1 VFPVFDNEP
10 KIICRSYGWKP
21 VIRKNKQSSRGENGR
36 VFDSLPRSP
45 RVIISHKFKFIF
57 IKTVKTGG
65 TSVEIALSKHL
76 GDDDVITPI
85 SAEDEAIR
93 QQLGYRGPQN
103 CWLPVHRGYLGS
115 LSRLFLK
122 RQRKLKYFNHIGAES
137 IRSHIGHSIWNKYY
151 KFCFSRN
158 PWDRAISLYYWRYQ
172 SEPRPTFSDF
182 IRSDGFRNIV
192 RRGWDLFSIDG
203 EVVVDRVCAY
213 ENLVTELEQVRQ
225 TVGIPEPLE
234 LPNAKSRYR
243 RGQTLHPAELPRRDI
258 DLISAVASSEIKLM
272 GYQAPTSAYG

>member
-1 VFPVFDNEP
+1 MQELWVEARNPQ
-10 KIICRSYGWKP
+10 K
-21 VIRKNKQSSRGENGR
+21 KQSSGGENGR
-36 VFDSLPRSP
+36 VFDSVPRSP
-45 RVIISHKFKFIF
+45 RMIISHKFKFIF

-65 TSVEIALSKHL
+65 TSIEIALSKHL
-76 GDDDVITPI
+76 GDDDIITPI
-85 SAEDEAIR
+85 SVEDETTR

-103 CWLPVHRGYLGS
+103 CWLPIDQGYLGGLARFFS
-115 LSRLFLK
+115 K
-122 RQRKLKYFNHIGAES
+122 RQQKLKYYNHIGAES
-137 IRSHIGHSIWNKYY
+137 IRSQIGYSIWNVYY

-158 PWDRAISLYYWRYQ
+158 PWDRAISLYYWRHK

-182 IRSDGFRNIV
+182 IRSDSFRNIV

-225 TVGIPEPLE
+225 IVGIPEPLE

-243 RGQTLHPAELPRRDI
+243 SAHTLHPSELPRLDI

-272 GYQAPTSAYG
+272 RYQEPASKSG

>member
-1 VFPVFDNEP
+1 
-10 KIICRSYGWKP
+10 
-21 VIRKNKQSSRGENGR
+21 
-36 VFDSLPRSP
+36 
-45 RVIISHKFKFIF
+45 VIISHKFKFIF

-76 GDDDVITPI
+76 GDDDIITPI
-85 SAEDEAIR
+85 SPEDEAIR
-93 QQLGYRGPQN
+93 QQRGYRGPQN
-103 CWLPVHRGYLGS
+103 CWLPIYRSS
-115 LSRLFLK
+115 LSGLSRFSLK
-122 RQRKLKYFNHIGAES
+122 IKRKLKYYNHIDAAS
-137 IRSHIGHSIWNKYY
+137 IRSCIGDSIWNEYY

-158 PWDRAISLYYWRYQ
+158 PWDRAISLYYWHHK
-172 SEPRPTFSDF
+172 SEPRPAFSDF
-182 IRSDGFRNIV
+182 IRSDSFRNIV
-192 RRGWDLFSIDG
+192 RRGWDLFSIEG

-243 RGQTLHPAELPRRDI
+243 RGQTLHPAELPQRDI

-272 GYQAPTSAYG
+272 GYQEPTSKSG